1 MPFKNN
7 VILGTSLALT
17 LLAPTAFC
25 DSAIE
30 KSLHWVDE
38 KIHQSSLHLADIKKN
53 RNDLQNNLKDIEEHI
68 SLLTQEQ
75 YQANQKLKLI
85 DDQTRIIQKNIV
97 KTKQALEDDQQE
109 LAALLMME
117 YHLGK
122 ESNLRLALNNES
134 IQTKQRLTNYLT
146 IINKKQSDLAQSIQ
160 NKMQDLVDQK
170 KKLEASQA
178 QYQQALLTIQQTKT
192 MLEKSAKNRLEVMR
206 TMNTNIASD
215 AVQLESYIKQKQDLT
230 AAIAKANQ
238 DIPVT
243 EQLSFTYN
251 FKENMHWPT
260 QGRLTQTFGT
270 NIDHSEL
277 TTDGVVISA
286 PMGQPVNAVADG
298 VVIFSKWLPGYGL
311 LMIINQ
317 GHGYMSLYG
326 RNQQLFFHNGQIIKK
341 GDLIATVGNTG
352 GFSEPGLYFAIRYN
366 GTPVNPKNYI

>member
-25 DSAIE
+25 DSAIQ
-30 KSLHWVDE
+30 KSLHWIDE

-53 RNDLQNNLKDIEEHI
+53 RDDLQANLKDIEEHI

-75 YQANQKLKLI
+75 LQANQKLKLM
-85 DDQTRIIQKNIV
+85 DDQTRIIQKTIV
-97 KTKQALEDDQQE
+97 KTQQALEDDQQE
-109 LAALLMME
+109 LAALLTME
-117 YHLGK
+117 YHLGS
-122 ESNLRLALNNES
+122 ESNLRLALNNQS

-146 IINKKQSDLAQSIQ
+146 IINNKQSDLAQSIQ

-178 QYQQALLTIQQTKT
+178 QSQQALLNIQQTKA
-192 MLEKSAKNRLEVMR
+192 MLEKSAQNRVEIMR
-206 TMNTNIASD
+206 AMNTSIASD

-243 EQLSFTYN
+243 EQLSFPYN
-251 FKENMHWPT
+251 FKKNMHWPT
-260 QGRLTQTFGT
+260 QGHITQNFGAS
-270 NIDHSEL
+270 IDHSEL

-286 PMGQPVNAVADG
+286 PMGQPVYAIADG
-298 VVIFSKWLPGYGL
+298 VVVFSKWLAGYGL

-326 RNQQLFFHNGQIIKK
+326 RNQQLLFHSGQIIKK

-352 GFSEPGLYFAIRYN
+352 GFNESGLYFAIREN
-366 GTPVNPKNYI
+366 GTPVNPKNYL